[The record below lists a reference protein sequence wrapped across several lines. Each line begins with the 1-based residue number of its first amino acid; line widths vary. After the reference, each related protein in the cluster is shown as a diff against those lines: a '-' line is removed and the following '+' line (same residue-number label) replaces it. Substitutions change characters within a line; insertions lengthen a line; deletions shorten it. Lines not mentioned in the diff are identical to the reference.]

1 MTKYYVDIEKVYRI
15 LDVASDKNYP
25 DDPYD
30 EKEMSFYDGMVKAL
44 RIAEQIEPDFFI
56 DFNDINRRC
65 TIEITK
71 EEE

>member
-1 MTKYYVDIEKVYRI
+1 MTKYYVDIEKVYKI
-15 LDVASDKNYP
+15 LDEASDENYP
-25 DDPYD
+25 SDPYD

-44 RIAEQIEPDFFI
+44 RIAEQIEPDFSI
-56 DFNDINRRC
+56 DFNGINRRC

>member
-25 DDPYD
+25 SDSYD
-30 EKEMSFYDGMVKAL
+30 EKEMSFYEGMVKAL
-44 RIAEQIEPDFFI
+44 RIAEQIEPDFSI
-56 DFNDINRRC
+56 DFNDINHRY